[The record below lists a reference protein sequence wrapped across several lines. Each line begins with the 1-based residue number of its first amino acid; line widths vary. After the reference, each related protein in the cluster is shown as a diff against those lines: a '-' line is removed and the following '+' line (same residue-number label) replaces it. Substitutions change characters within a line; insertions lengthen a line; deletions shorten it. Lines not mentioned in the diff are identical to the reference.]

1 MFFNLF
7 KKKQAI
13 SQTSTPNTKSV
24 DYLIVINGNEI
35 AEMDEPPFNIG
46 KWSDEEKYKSLLIE
60 MQPLFDEYR
69 QKGSLDSPYPING
82 TDDEISIYKK
92 KQKCISLFIS
102 SYIQTVKT
110 KDQKYKVA
118 SDGRHRMYVAKKYSL
133 DILVHVAAEEIYSK
147 RQ

>member
-1 MFFNLF
+1 MIFNLF

-13 SQTSTPNTKSV
+13 PQTSTQNTKSV
-24 DYLIVINGNEI
+24 DYLIVIKADEI

-46 KWSDEEKYKSLLIE
+46 KWGDEKKYKSLLIE

-69 QKGSLDSPYPING
+69 RNGTLDSPFPING
-82 TDDEISIYKK
+82 TNEEISIYKQ

-110 KDQKYKVA
+110 KDQKYKIA

-133 DILVHVAAEEIYSK
+133 DILVHVAAEEI
-147 RQ
+147 